1 MNEQHISTANKSSIC
16 GEHKTI
22 VLSPSIEMCNRLSIL
37 QKRLAFRSK
46 QSVIESAISH
56 YWQYQEKIDRDSMI
70 SEMHKIDRDSQ
81 LASDQVE
88 DDGR

>member
-1 MNEQHISTANKSSIC
+1 MNEQHISTASKSSVC

-56 YWQYQEKIDRDSMI
+56 YWQYQEKLDHDSDTAGSI
-70 SEMHKIDRDSQ
+70 E
-81 LASDQVE
+81 E
-88 DDGR
+88 DEYR